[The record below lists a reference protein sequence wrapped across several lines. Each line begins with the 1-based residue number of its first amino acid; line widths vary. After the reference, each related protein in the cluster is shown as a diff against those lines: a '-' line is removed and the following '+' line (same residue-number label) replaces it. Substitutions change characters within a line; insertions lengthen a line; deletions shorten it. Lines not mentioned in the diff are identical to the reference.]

1 MKTTLVIF
9 GITGDLS
16 TRKLIPALEHIL
28 DSGEFDDLHIVGVS
42 RRELNVGELIH
53 TTLGHDRFEEKFSG
67 FTLDFSSVSDYKR
80 LKDSLI
86 LDEENQVLIYLA
98 VPPGAATTIVDLMG
112 EAGLNSPHVKLL
124 FEKPFGFDLGSAQDF
139 IERTARYFSDE
150 QIYRIDHYL
159 AKEVSQE
166 IIRLRS
172 NAENR
177 HHSWSNES
185 ISAIDIVASEK
196 IGIEDR
202 ANFYEQT
209 GALRDFIQGHLL
221 QLLALVLLEVP
232 DDFTEEKLPEYRL
245 AALDALLPPDP
256 RQTIRGQYKG
266 YSEIVHNPSS
276 QTETFVNMPI
286 TSSDERWQDVPMRLI
301 SGKSLEDKRT
311 YIEVRYKD
319 GSHDVF
325 EEGAVRSDDKRL
337 PDAYERVIVE
347 AIHGNKSIFASS
359 KEILRA
365 WELLTPVQYDWEF
378 NAEPLIMYEPGTNW
392 ADITSPDVSQ

>member
-42 RRELNVGELIH
+42 RRALNVGELIQ
-53 TTLGHDRFEEKFSG
+53 TTLGHDRFKDVFSG

-80 LKDSLI
+80 LGDSLV
-86 LDEENQVLIYLA
+86 LNEENQVLIYLA

-172 NAENR
+172 NAENH
-177 HHSWSNES
+177 HHSWSNQS

-256 RQTIRGQYKG
+256 RHTIRGQYEG
-266 YSEIVHNPSS
+266 YSEIVHNQSS
-276 QTETFVNMPI
+276 QTETFVNVPI
-286 TSSDERWQDVPMRLI
+286 SSGDTRWQGVPIRLI
-301 SGKSLEDKRT
+301 SG
-311 YIEVRYKD
+311 
-319 GSHDVF
+319 
-325 EEGAVRSDDKRL
+325 
-337 PDAYERVIVE
+337 
-347 AIHGNKSIFASS
+347 
-359 KEILRA
+359 
-365 WELLTPVQYDWEF
+365 
-378 NAEPLIMYEPGTNW
+378 
-392 ADITSPDVSQ
+392 